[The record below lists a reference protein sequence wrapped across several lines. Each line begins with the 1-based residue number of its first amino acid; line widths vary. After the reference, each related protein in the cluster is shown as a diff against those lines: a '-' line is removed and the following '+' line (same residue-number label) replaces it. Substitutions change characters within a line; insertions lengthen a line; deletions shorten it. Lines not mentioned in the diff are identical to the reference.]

1 MHAKSTFARPFP
13 VYALRV
19 TTLAVMMTLS
29 ACGSGN
35 DDDDD
40 EEVSPGGD
48 YVIPAAPAGL
58 GYADTAPLPSGVQYY
73 VDTAVTNVRGDACH
87 ATIETNAGVRV
98 LQGFLKVWEPSTRR
112 VDAGGSADAK
122 NGCTGFEASDWS
134 GIPSDPTDGKVT
146 NAAVHAENIAFSA
159 RTTQNRTA
167 AQELAAYLDDRR
179 GKNYSVTDGMGPL
192 TDYWR
197 TAAQQTSTFAG
208 ATSIPMESYV
218 TKQDDSG
225 NNTGVGGAAN
235 PSFGTVISFVQS
247 MGADASTEPGKRFY
261 KYARPWRWSTDVI
274 IAPSLQ
280 TAKSSSPGTD
290 GGYPSGHT
298 AEAVRNAIAMAYVV
312 PERFQEMIARSMELG
327 YNRIMAGM
335 HSPLD
340 VTGGRILG
348 TASAVANIYNSD
360 SGVRQAAFTQA
371 HETLQAAVGA
381 ATVEDFYQFAH
392 SQDVS
397 EDRFADHAANAST
410 YRYRLTWDFE
420 RNSDADSEAVVPKG
434 AEIVLETRQP
444 YLTAD
449 QRRVVLK
456 TTALPAGYPVLDDE
470 EGYGRLNLF
479 AAADGYAAFNGDVTV
494 TMDASQGGF
503 NAMDSWRN
511 DITGAGKLT
520 KEGTGTLALTGANE
534 YSGGTEI
541 AEGTLRAD
549 SKSALGAGAVYVDGG
564 TLEVSA
570 DDAVL
575 VKASYTQLSNGT
587 LSVNL
592 GNDNAGQLTV
602 SGVAALAG
610 ALHIQFA
617 DDYTPVVGQ
626 TLTVLTAQGL
636 HGQFDS
642 VSVDGY
648 KATVTYGNGTV
659 QIHLDSEA

>member
-1 MHAKSTFARPFP
+1 MHAQSPFSRPLP
-13 VYALRV
+13 VHALRL
-19 TTLAVMMTLS
+19 TTLAVMMALS
-29 ACGSGN
+29 ACGSGS

-40 EEVSPGGD
+40 DVSSGGD
-48 YVIPAAPAGL
+48 YVVPAAPTGL
-58 GYADTAPLPSGVQYY
+58 GYEDSAPLPSGIQYF
-73 VDTAVTNVRGDACH
+73 VDTATTNMRGDACH

-98 LQGFLKVWEPSTRR
+98 LQGFLKVWEPSTRL
-112 VDAGGSADAK
+112 VDAGVSAEAG
-122 NGCTGFEASDWS
+122 NGCTGFDASDWS
-134 GIPSDPTDGKVT
+134 GIPRDTTDGSIT
-146 NAAVHAENIAFSA
+146 DAAVHAENIAFSA

-167 AQELAAYLDDRR
+167 AQELGAYLDDRR

-197 TAAQQTSTFAG
+197 AAAQQTSTFAG
-208 ATSIPMESYV
+208 ATSIPAEAY
-218 TKQDDSG
+218 TAKQDESG
-225 NNTGVGGAAN
+225 NNTGVAGDAN
-235 PSFGTVISFVQS
+235 PLFGTVITFVQS

-261 KYARPWRWSTDVI
+261 KYGRPWRWSSDVI
-274 IAPSLQ
+274 VAPSLEM
-280 TAKSSSPGTD
+280 AKSSTPATD

-360 SGVRQAAFTQA
+360 SGVRLAAFTQA
-371 HETLQAAVGA
+371 HDTLQAAVGA
-381 ATVEDFYQFAH
+381 SSPEAFYDFAH

-397 EDRFADHAANAST
+397 KDRFADHAANAET

-420 RNSDADSEAVVPKG
+420 RNSDADRDAVVPKG
-434 AEIVLETRQP
+434 AEVVLETRQP

-479 AAADGYAAFNGDVTV
+479 AAADGYAAFDGDVTV

-511 DITGAGKLT
+511 DITGEGKLT
-520 KEGTGTLALTGANE
+520 KEGTGTLALAGANE
-534 YSGGTEI
+534 YSGGSEVSQGI
-541 AEGTLRAD
+541 LRAD
-549 SKSALGAGAVYVDGG
+549 SESALGAGAVYIDGG
-564 TLEVSA
+564 TLEVNA
-570 DDAVL
+570 EDAVQ
-575 VKASYTQLSNGT
+575 VKSTYTQLSNGT

-592 GNDNAGQLTV
+592 GNDDAGQLTV
-602 SGVAALAG
+602 AGVAALAG
-610 ALHIQFA
+610 TLQVQFA
-617 DDYTPVVGQ
+617 EGYTPAVGQ
-626 TLTVLTAQGL
+626 TLTVLNAKGL

-642 VSVDGY
+642 VSVEGF
-648 KATVTYGNGTV
+648 KATVTYGASSV
-659 QIHLDSEA
+659 QVHLDSEA

>member
-1 MHAKSTFARPFP
+1 MHAKLPSSRPFP
-13 VYALRV
+13 VLALRL
-19 TTLAVMMTLS
+19 TTLAVMMALS
-29 ACGSGN
+29 ACGSGS

-40 EEVSPGGD
+40 DVASGGD
-48 YVIPAAPAGL
+48 YVVPAAPAGL
-58 GYADTAPLPSGVQYY
+58 GYEDSAPLPSGIQYF
-73 VDTAVTNVRGDACH
+73 VDTAATNVRGDACH

-98 LQGFLKVWEPSTRR
+98 LQGFLKVWEPSTRL
-112 VDAGGSADAK
+112 VDAGVSAEGS
-122 NGCTGFEASDWS
+122 NGCTGFDASDWS
-134 GIPSDPTDGKVT
+134 GIPGDATDGKVV
-146 NAAVHAENIAFSA
+146 NATVHAENIAFSA

-208 ATSIPMESYV
+208 ATSIPAEAY
-218 TKQDDSG
+218 TTNLNDSG
-225 NNTGVGGAAN
+225 NNTGVAGDAN
-235 PSFGTVISFVQS
+235 PSFGTVITFVQS

-261 KYARPWRWSTDVI
+261 KYGRPWRWSSDVI
-274 IAPSLQ
+274 IAPSLAM
-280 TAKSSSPGTD
+280 AKSSTPATD

-371 HETLQAAVGA
+371 HDTLQAAVGA
-381 ATVEDFYQFAH
+381 ATEEDFYDFAH

-397 EDRFADHAANAST
+397 ADRFADHAANAQT

-420 RNSDADSEAVVPKG
+420 RTSDADSDAVVPKG
-434 AEIVLETRQP
+434 AEVVLETRLP
-444 YLTAD
+444 YLSAD

-456 TTALPAGYPVLDDE
+456 TTAVPAGYPVLDDE

-479 AAADGYAAFNGDVTV
+479 AAADGYGAFNGDVTV

-511 DITGAGKLT
+511 DITGEGKLT
-520 KEGTGTLALTGANE
+520 KKGTGTLALTGANE

-541 AEGTLRAD
+541 SEGTLRAD
-549 SKSALGAGAVYVDGG
+549 SESALGAGAVYIDGG
-564 TLEVSA
+564 TLEVNA
-570 DDAVL
+570 KNAVQ
-575 VKASYTQLSNGT
+575 VKGTYTQLGSAT

-592 GNDNAGQLTV
+592 GSENAGQLSV
-602 SGVAALAG
+602 AGVAALG
-610 ALHIQFA
+610 GTLQVEFA
-617 DDYTPVVGQ
+617 EGYTPAAGQ
-626 TLTVLTAQGL
+626 TLTVLNAKGL

-642 VSVDGY
+642 VSVDGF
-648 KATVTYGNGTV
+648 KATVTYGTGTV
-659 QIHLDSEA
+659 QVHLDSEA